1 MKSSHR
7 FYLILIVIRLAA
19 QGTGASAVPEF
30 DVASLKAVSAAENG
44 PSKISG
50 GPGTSDPGRVS
61 YSRVTLA
68 TLIARAYGVADD
80 QVIGPASLSSDRYTL
95 LATLPPASTV
105 DQLRLMLQHLLSE
118 RMGMN
123 VHHESREYGGYQL
136 VISKKGVNAKNLK
149 RAADTLDQQD
159 NAALRENPTGGAPAP
174 MPALAL
180 DRDGCPVI
188 KADGAQMGARWGTEA
203 CSRFQHF
210 SMAEFGKTLG
220 GIIQITDGIYGKPV
234 RLMDRTGLDGVYD
247 FTLTF
252 TFIPFGLKNID
263 PSGPTLYEALEQQ
276 IGLKLEQVKEPLDT
290 IVVDRIDKV
299 PNEN

>member
-7 FYLILIVIRLAA
+7 FYLILIATRLAA
-19 QGTGASAVPEF
+19 HGTGASTVPEF
-30 DVASLKAVSAAENG
+30 DIASLKAVTAAENG

-50 GPGTSDPGRVS
+50 GPGTSDPGRIS

-68 TLIARAYGVADD
+68 TLVARAYGVADD
-80 QVIGPASLSSDRYTL
+80 QVAGPASLSSDRYTL

-105 DQLRLMLQHLLSE
+105 EQLRLMLQHLLSE
-118 RMGMN
+118 RMAMN

-136 VISKKGVNAKNLK
+136 VISKKGVNTKNLK
-149 RAADTLDQQD
+149 RAMDSVNQQE
-159 NAALRENPTGGAPAP
+159 NAASRENPTGGAPAP

-180 DRDGCPVI
+180 DRDRCPVI
-188 KADGAQMGARWGTEA
+188 TAGGTQMGGRWGTEA
-203 CSRFQHF
+203 CSRFQNM
-210 SMAEFGKTLG
+210 SMTEFCKTLG
-220 GIIQITDGIYGKPV
+220 VIVQVTDGIYGKQT
-234 RLMDRTGLDGVYD
+234 RLVDRTGLDGLYD

-252 TFIPFGLKNID
+252 TFIPFGLKNVD

-276 IGLKLEQVKEPLDT
+276 QGLKLEEVKDPLDT

-299 PNEN
+299 PAEN